1 MKQRFVLAGKRLV
14 LPLLVIAGCVSLYAF
29 RVADIYA
36 DLWQQLGMAKES
48 GTSSIKESFLGGY
61 LQYYGAR
68 NIRNIALG
76 DRVAVTKDLL
86 TFTKQYVESDAFKK
100 EYAVTREQRKPTEP
114 KKPKSEAEI
123 RTEQVNNLKKSI
135 AEIEKSMKTA
145 KDDMKKI
152 FSESLE
158 VLQKQL
164 KDYEDPKNEI
174 IPLMAQG
181 EQSQYE
187 YYMKKY
193 QEETEAWQDLFPEN
207 SRAFM
212 KKRLQQMLED
222 TKGVDYNAEL
232 VERSNKKKYFVN
244 PVYEKK
250 PGNWKYAFRAGKE
263 VTETARTFVQDWLKS
278 L

>member
-1 MKQRFVLAGKRLV
+1 MKQRFVLVGKRLV

-29 RVADIYA
+29 RVADIYT
-36 DLWQQLGMAKES
+36 DLWQQLGIGKES
-48 GTSSIKESFLGGY
+48 GTNSIKESFLGGY
-61 LQYYGAR
+61 LQHYGAR

-86 TFTKQYVESDAFKK
+86 AFTKQYVESDAFKK

-114 KKPKSEAEI
+114 KKPKTEAEI

-152 FSESLE
+152 FHESLE

-187 YYMKKY
+187 YYLKKY
-193 QEETEAWQDLFPEN
+193 REETEAWQDLFPEN
-207 SRAFM
+207 SRAFV

-263 VTETARTFVQDWLKS
+263 VTETARAFVQDWLKS

>member
-14 LPLLVIAGCVSLYAF
+14 LPLLVMAGCVSLYAF

-36 DLWQQLGMAKES
+36 DLWQQLGMSKES

-61 LQYYGAR
+61 LQHYGAR

-100 EYAVTREQRKPTEP
+100 EYAATREQRKPAEP
-114 KKPKSEAEI
+114 KKPKTETEI

-145 KDDMKKI
+145 KEDMKNI

-181 EQSQYE
+181 EKSQYE

-193 QEETEAWQDLFPEN
+193 QEETEAWQELFPEN
-207 SRAFM
+207 SRAFV

-250 PGNWKYAFRAGKE
+250 PGN
-263 VTETARTFVQDWLKS
+263 
-278 L
+278 